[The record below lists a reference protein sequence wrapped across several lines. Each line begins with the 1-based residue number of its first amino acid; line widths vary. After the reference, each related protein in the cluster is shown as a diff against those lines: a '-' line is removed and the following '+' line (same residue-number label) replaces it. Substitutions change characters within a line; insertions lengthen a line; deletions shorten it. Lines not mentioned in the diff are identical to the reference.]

1 METKIETIKVIID
14 FGMSYVKIGKSGPS
28 FTAKSFKT
36 PAAFYPSLNSLT
48 AEKPLSVLAKN
59 CEY

>member
-1 METKIETIKVIID
+1 MATTKVIID

-36 PAAFYPSLNSLT
+36 PAAFYPLLNSLT

-59 CEY
+59 FE